1 MTQLLYRLGRWCVR
15 NRKRVTL
22 LWVGFAV
29 LTTVLGQV
37 AGGEASNKF
46 SVPGVES
53 QKALDVL
60 RERFPS
66 AAGTSA
72 QVVFSATSGT
82 LADASAKKVVDS
94 TIATITAQ
102 PNVEGVSPLQNSAD
116 GAIGFVEVRYSKP
129 VAEIKTAAF
138 DALDSATKAAATKAV
153 EIELGGELPTAATNA
168 PPGGQEIIG
177 LAAAVVVLLIAFG
190 SVVAMG
196 LPIGTALLGLAAS
209 IGLITTISAVA
220 DINDIA
226 TVLATMI
233 GLGVGIDYALFIV
246 TRHRENLRLGMTVE
260 ESAGRSIAT
269 SGSAVLFAGITVV
282 IAICGLAIA
291 GIPNITWMGLMSG
304 LTVLV
309 MVAISLTLLP
319 ALLGFAGRKI
329 DKVSKR
335 AAKKQAVRESDPAY
349 VAKESGWHRWS
360 RHVSR
365 HPVRYLVAGVLVL
378 GTLASPLFSLRLG
391 MTDNG
396 TKSTEVTTRRAYDLL
411 SKGFGPGFNGPLL
424 LSVELENGTTIGQ
437 LTPLTVSVA
446 NDPDVQSVS
455 PARANADGTAAIIQV
470 TPRSAPQAGATA
482 TLVHRLRE
490 SVIPAA
496 TADVPGAHVYVGGQ
510 TAVSIDLSDKISGRL
525 PWFIAAVIG
534 LSILL
539 LMMVFRSVA
548 VPIKAA
554 VMNLLSIGS
563 AYGIIVAVFQWGWL
577 KDVIGLKETVPIVS
591 FLPMMMFAILF
602 GLSMDYEVFLL
613 SRVREEFLHRKDSTA
628 AVVEGISAT
637 ARVIT
642 SAALIMICVFG
653 SFILGD
659 EPTIKMFGVGLAVAV
674 FIDATI
680 VRTVLVPATMKLLG
694 DWNWWLPV
702 WLDRLLPNLDI
713 EGGVGLPE
721 PEYEVGRCPIVRVD
735 GDEREPALV

>member
-1 MTQLLYRLGRWCVR
+1 MTRILYRIGRWCVR
-15 NRKRVTL
+15 NRRRVTII
-22 LWVGFAV
+22 WVAFAV
-29 LTTVLGQV
+29 LATVMGKV

-53 QKALDVL
+53 QKAIDVL
-60 RERFPS
+60 TQRFPS

-72 QVVFSATSGT
+72 QVVFAATSGT
-82 LADASAKKVVDS
+82 LADGTAKPVVDTVIS
-94 TIATITAQ
+94 AITAQ
-102 PNVEGVSPLQNSAD
+102 PNVGAVSALHTSAD
-116 GAIGFVEVRYSKP
+116 GSIGFVEVSYTKP
-129 VAEIKTAAF
+129 LADIKTKAY
-138 DALDSATKAAATKAV
+138 DALDATVKASESKAV
-153 EIELGGELPTAATNA
+153 TIELGGELPTAATNS
-168 PPGGQEIIG
+168 PPGGQEVIG
-177 LAAAVVVLLIAFG
+177 LAAAVIVLLIAFG

-209 IGLITTISAVA
+209 IGLITLISSVA

-291 GIPNITWMGLMSG
+291 GIPNVTWMGLMSG

-319 ALLGFAGRKI
+319 ALLGFAGHKI

-335 AAKKQAVRESDPAY
+335 AAKKAAVRAADPAY

-360 RHVSR
+360 RHVSK
-365 HPVRYLVAGVLVL
+365 HPVRYLVGGVVIL
-378 GTLASPLFSLRLG
+378 GTFAAPLFSLRLG
-391 MTDNG
+391 MVDNG
-396 TKSTEVTTRRAYDLL
+396 TKSTQVTTRRAYDLL

-424 LSVELENGTTIGQ
+424 LSVELDTGTTVDS
-437 LTPLTVSVA
+437 LTPLSA
-446 NDPDVQSVS
+446 AIAKDPDVQSVS
-455 PARANADGTAAIIQV
+455 PAKANADGTAAIIQV
-470 TPRSAPQAGATA
+470 TPKSAPQASATA
-482 TLVHRLRE
+482 TLVHRLRDD
-490 SVIPAA
+490 VIPNA
-496 TADVPGAHVYVGGQ
+496 TADIPGAHVYVGGQ

-577 KDVIGLKETVPIVS
+577 KSLIGLHETVPIVS

-613 SRVREEFLHRKDSTA
+613 SRIREEYLHRKDSTA

-674 FIDATI
+674 LLDVTL
-680 VRTVLVPATMKLLG
+680 VRMVLVPAVMSLLG
-694 DWNWWLPV
+694 HRAWWLPT
-702 WLDRLLPNLDI
+702 W
-713 EGGVGLPE
+713 
-721 PEYEVGRCPIVRVD
+721 
-735 GDEREPALV
+735 